1 MKIGEL
7 SAKTGV
13 ATRMLRYY
21 EEQGLITPRRL
32 ANGYRDYDD
41 YLVDRVMKIRGLVD
55 SGVPTRII
63 GDMLPCLNEPQEIIV
78 RDADPQLRMMLV
90 DQRDA
95 MIQRI
100 VFLEQNRDALTRYI
114 AAMDQAMH
122 PAMQPVAN
130 TDFDPL
136 DAEVSAES

>member
-21 EEQGLITPRRL
+21 EEQGLITPQRL

-41 YLVDRVMKIRGLVD
+41 YLVDRVTKIRGLVD

-63 GDMLPCLNEPQEIIV
+63 GDMLPCLNQSQEIIV
-78 RDADPQLRMMLV
+78 RDPDPQLRMMLIN
-90 DQRDA
+90 QRDA
-95 MIQRI
+95 MIERI
-100 VFLEQNRDALTRYI
+100 AFLEQNRDALTRYI
-114 AAMDQAMH
+114 AAMDQAM
-122 PAMQPVAN
+122 QP
-130 TDFDPL
+130 TP
-136 DAEVSAES
+136 

>member
-63 GDMLPCLNEPQEIIV
+63 GDMLPCLNEPQDIIV

-90 DQRDA
+90 EQRDA

-100 VFLEQNRDALTRYI
+100 AVLEQNRDALTRYI

-122 PAMQPVAN
+122 PAMQPAGN
-130 TDFDPL
+130 TG
-136 DAEVSAES
+136 VIAES

>member
-7 SAKTGV
+7 STMTGV

-41 YLVDRVMKIRGLVD
+41 YLVDRVIRIKSLAD

-63 GDMLPCLNEPQEIIV
+63 GDILPCLNQPQEIIV
-78 RDADPQLRMMLV
+78 QDPDPELRRRLV

-95 MIQRI
+95 MIERI
-100 VFLEQNRDALTRYI
+100 AILEQNRDALTRYI
-114 AAMDQAMH
+114 AAMDQAM
-122 PAMQPVAN
+122 QP
-130 TDFDPL
+130 TL
-136 DAEVSAES
+136 

>member
-21 EEQGLITPRRL
+21 EEQGLITPQRL
-32 ANGYRDYDD
+32 ANGYRDYDG
-41 YLVDRVMKIRGLVD
+41 YLVDRVTKISGLVD

-63 GDMLPCLNEPQEIIV
+63 GDILPCLNQPQEIIV
-78 RDADPQLRMMLV
+78 RDPDPHLREMLV
-90 DQRDA
+90 NQRDA
-95 MIQRI
+95 MTER
-100 VFLEQNRDALTRYI
+100 VALLEQNRDALTRYI

-122 PAMQPVAN
+122 PA
-130 TDFDPL
+130 
-136 DAEVSAES
+136 S